1 MSEIAGNISLIKSKL
16 PDNVKL
22 VAVSKTHPAEA
33 VKEAYLAGQ
42 RIFGEN
48 KVQELVSKYEELK
61 DLDIK
66 WHLIGHLQT
75 NKVKYIASFVD
86 MIHSVDSLKL
96 LEEIDKH
103 SEKNSRVT
111 DCLLQFHIATEET
124 KFGLDLSEAEEILN
138 SAGFKGLKN
147 VKICGV
153 MGMASFSDDE
163 SLIRTEFSEL
173 RSIYNKLKQTY
184 FSDHTYFSE
193 LSMGMSS
200 DWNIAIEEGS
210 TMIRVGSIIFGN
222 RNYLLK

>member
-1 MSEIAGNISLIKSKL
+1 MSKIAGNISLIKKKL

-75 NKVKYIASFVD
+75 NKVKYIASFVE

-96 LEEIDKH
+96 LEEINKH

-111 DCLLQFHIATEET
+111 DCLLQFHIATEES
-124 KFGLDLSEAEEILN
+124 KFGLDLSEAEEML
-138 SAGFKGLKN
+138 SSVQFKGMSN
-147 VKICGV
+147 IRICGV

-163 SLIRTEFSEL
+163 SLIRAEFSEL
-173 RSIYNKLKQTY
+173 RRIYNKLKQTY
-184 FSDHTYFSE
+184 FSQNTYFSE